1 MYWNYK
7 SSPTNLDSSWSIFF
21 LFFLAIEPVVA
32 DDPCQP
38 DPCGPNSN
46 PPRVV
51 GDRCQCSCRPEM
63 IGSPP
68 NCRPECVINSDC
80 PSDKACTNQKCQDP
94 CPGLCGINANCRVN
108 NHVPICICIA
118 GFVGDPFSQCYKPS
132 SKLESFFVLLLMV
145 GLTPLSLSLK
155 TWIRIKKINFLNG
168 HGTGTSYNT

>member
-145 GLTPLSLSLK
+145 GLTPLSLSLSH
-155 TWIRIKKINFLNG
+155 WR
-168 HGTGTSYNT
+168 HE